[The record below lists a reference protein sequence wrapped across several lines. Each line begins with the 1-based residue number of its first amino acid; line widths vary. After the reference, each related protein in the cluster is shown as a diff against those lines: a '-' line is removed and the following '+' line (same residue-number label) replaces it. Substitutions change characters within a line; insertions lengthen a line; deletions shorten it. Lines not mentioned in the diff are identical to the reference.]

1 MFRFALA
8 AASLSAYFAAVQA
21 SVSVTI
27 SNSCSESVA
36 LYDNSATSTLASGSS
51 TTRTLAS
58 GYVGMFRNGESD
70 EATLAEISV
79 DSDGTPWYDISII
92 PPDAGSC
99 TSLSACQS
107 QTGKTGFNTAMQIT
121 PQDNIGD
128 DTCEVLTCEA
138 DGCSDAYQ
146 YPSDDTKT
154 HTCPEGTSFEVTFC
168 PGGSGTSTSSTTSSS
183 TSPTPTPT
191 TATPTPTT
199 ATSAPTTATPTT
211 TPTPTPTPTSTP
223 TEAPSSISASASASA
238 SGSTG
243 IQVQAEN
250 YASNFTLSSSSN
262 SASAGSAGNAGAE
275 VAGDATKTATAS
287 TDSTTVQTTGTTTT
301 TTSSASYSDGA
312 VKVTTK
318 SSDDSTSSLTYIFV
332 IGGCVAGIAS
342 GGFIYAV
349 QQKKKALDMET
360 KSPMDNGDRSCRDVS
375 VLVSTP
381 NSLSARL

>member
-8 AASLSAYFAAVQA
+8 AAGLSVYFAVIQA

-27 SNSCSESVA
+27 SNSCSESVT
-36 LYDNSATSTLASGSS
+36 LYDNSATTTLASGSS
-51 TTRTLAS
+51 TTRTLAN
-58 GYVGMFRNGESD
+58 GYVGMFRNGVSD

-92 PPDAGSC
+92 PPDPGSC

-121 PQDNIGD
+121 PQDNIGE
-128 DTCEVLTCEA
+128 DTCKVLTCEA

-168 PGGSGTSTSSTTSSS
+168 PGGSGTSTISTTSSS
-183 TSPTPTPT
+183 TPTPT

-199 ATSAPTTATPTT
+199 ATPTPTT
-211 TPTPTPTPTSTP
+211 VTPTLTPTSTP
-223 TEAPSSISASASASA
+223 VSTEAPVSNSASVSTSAST

-243 IQVQAEN
+243 IQVQTEN
-250 YASNFTLSSSSN
+250 YASNFTFSSSSN
-262 SASAGSAGNAGAE
+262 SASADSAGNAGVE
-275 VAGDATKTATAS
+275 TATTKS
-287 TDSTTVQTTGTTTT
+287 TTTTADSTAVQTTGTTTT
-301 TTSSASYSDGA
+301 TNSSDSDGA
-312 VKVTTK
+312 VEVTTK
-318 SSDDSTSSLTYIFV
+318 SSDNSTSSLTYLFV

-349 QQKKKALDMET
+349 QQKKKTLDMEA

-381 NSLSARL
+381 DSLSARL

>member
-1 MFRFALA
+1 MLRFALA
-8 AASLSAYFAAVQA
+8 AAGLSVYFVAVQA

-36 LYDNSATSTLASGSS
+36 LYDNSATTTLASGSS
-51 TTRTLAS
+51 TTRTLAN
-58 GYVGMFRNGESD
+58 GYVGMFRNGVSD

-92 PPDAGSC
+92 PPDPGSC
-99 TSLSACQS
+99 TSLSACQA

-121 PQDNIGD
+121 PQDNVGE
-128 DTCEVLTCEA
+128 DTCKVLTCEA
-138 DGCSDAYQ
+138 DGCADAYQ

-154 HTCPEGTSFEVTFC
+154 HTCPEGTNFEVTFC
-168 PGGSGTSTSSTTSSS
+168 PGGSGASTSSTSASS
-183 TSPTPTPT
+183 TSSIPTPTTATSTPT

-199 ATSAPTTATPTT
+199 ATPTA
-211 TPTPTPTPTSTP
+211 TPTPTPT
-223 TEAPSSISASASASA
+223 EAPVSSSASA

-243 IQVQAEN
+243 IQVQSQN
-250 YASNFTLSSSSN
+250 YAGNFTLSSSSD
-262 SASAGSAGNAGAE
+262 SASAGSAGNAGVE
-275 VAGDATKTATAS
+275 SAGDATES
-287 TDSTTVQTTGTTTT
+287 T
-301 TTSSASYSDGA
+301 TTSTNSTVQSTGKTTTNSNDSDGA
-312 VKVTTK
+312 MEVTTK
-318 SSDDSTSSLTYIFV
+318 SSDNSTSSLTYIFV

-349 QQKKKALDMET
+349 QQKKKALDIVA

-381 NSLSARL
+381 DNLSARL

>member
-1 MFRFALA
+1 MLRFALA
-8 AASLSAYFAAVQA
+8 AAGLSVYLAGVQA

-36 LYDNSATSTLASGSS
+36 LYDNSATTTLASGSS
-51 TTRTLAS
+51 TTRTLAN
-58 GYVGMFRNGESD
+58 GYVGMFRNGVSD

-92 PPDAGSC
+92 PPDSGSC

-107 QTGKTGFNTAMQIT
+107 QTGKTGFNTAMQIS

-154 HTCPEGTSFEVTFC
+154 HTCPEGTSFEHVYANTHDSNSYADNSYPNANHRC
-168 PGGSGTSTSSTTSSS
+168 AYGNPYANSDSDANG
-183 TSPTPTPT
+183 
-191 TATPTPTT
+191 
-199 ATSAPTTATPTT
+199 
-211 TPTPTPTPTSTP
+211 
-223 TEAPSSISASASASA
+223 SASLELSFDF
-238 SGSTG
+238 GQHRNTG
-243 IQVQAEN
+243 VE
-250 YASNFTLSSSSN
+250 T
-262 SASAGSAGNAGAE
+262 
-275 VAGDATKTATAS
+275 AGDATKS
-287 TDSTTVQTTGTTTT
+287 TTTLSDSTTAQTTGTTATT
-301 TTSSASYSDGA
+301 DSKSSDDV

-318 SSDDSTSSLTYIFV
+318 SSDNSTSSLTYFIV

-349 QQKKKALDMET
+349 QQKKKALDMEA
-360 KSPMDNGDRSCRDVS
+360 KSPMDGDRSCRDVS

-381 NSLSARL
+381 DSLSARL

>member
-1 MFRFALA
+1 MFLFAFA
-8 AASLSAYFAAVQA
+8 ATSLSLHLTAVQA

-36 LYDNSATSTLASGSS
+36 LYDNSATTTLASGSS
-51 TTRTLAS
+51 STRTLS
-58 GYVGMFRNGESD
+58 NGYVGMFRNGVSD

-79 DSDGTPWYDISII
+79 DADGTPWYDISII

-168 PGGSGTSTSSTTSSS
+168 PGGSGTTSSTTTSS
-183 TSPTPTPT
+183 TSSTPTPT
-191 TATPTPTT
+191 TATPASTTAIPSPTTSTPT
-199 ATSAPTTATPTT
+199 ATR
-211 TPTPTPTPTSTP
+211 TPTPIPTP
-223 TEAPSSISASASASA
+223 TEAPVSSSTSASAA
-238 SGSTG
+238 GSSG
-243 IQVQAEN
+243 IQVQTKS
-250 YASNFTLSSSSN
+250 YTGNFTLGSTSA
-262 SASAGSAGNAGAE
+262 SASAGSAGNAG
-275 VAGDATKTATAS
+275 VAS
-287 TDSTTVQTTGTTTT
+287 TGDNKSATTLPDSTSVQTTGTTTT
-301 TTSSASYSDGA
+301 TDSTGSDDA
-312 VKVTTK
+312 MEVTTK
-318 SSDDSTSSLTYIFV
+318 SSDNSTSSLTYIFV

-349 QQKKKALDMET
+349 QQKKKALDMEA

>member
-8 AASLSAYFAAVQA
+8 AAGLSAYLAAVHA

-36 LYDNSATSTLASGSS
+36 LYDNSATTTLASGSS
-51 TTRTLAS
+51 TTRTLAN

-92 PPDAGSC
+92 PPDSGSC
-99 TSLSACQS
+99 TSLSSCQS

-183 TSPTPTPT
+183 TTSTTPTPT
-191 TATPTPTT
+191 TATPTTSAPTT
-199 ATSAPTTATPTT
+199 AAPTTATPTS
-211 TPTPTPTPTSTP
+211 TPTPTPTST
-223 TEAPSSISASASASA
+223 EAPVSASASA
-238 SGSTG
+238 SGSSG
-243 IQVQAEN
+243 VLVQSEA
-250 YASNFTLSSSSN
+250 YAGNFTLSS
-262 SASAGSAGNAGAE
+262 SASAGSAGTASQGNAG
-275 VAGDATKTATAS
+275 VQTSAGDATSTQT
-287 TDSTTVQTTGTTTT
+287 TDSTTTETTGTTTA
-301 TTSSASYSDGA
+301 SSSGSDGA
-312 VKVTTK
+312 VEVTTK
-318 SSDDSTSSLTYIFV
+318 SSDSSSSSFTIIFIV
-332 IGGCVAGIAS
+332 GGCVAGLAS
-342 GGFIYAV
+342 AGFIYGV
-349 QQKKKALDMET
+349 QQKKKQLDMEA
-360 KSPMDNGDRSCRDVS
+360 KSPMTAVDRSCRDIS

-381 NSLSARL
+381 ESMSARL

>member
-1 MFRFALA
+1 MDFLA
-8 AASLSAYFAAVQA
+8 V
-21 SVSVTI
+21 
-27 SNSCSESVA
+27 
-36 LYDNSATSTLASGSS
+36 
-51 TTRTLAS
+51 
-58 GYVGMFRNGESD
+58 
-70 EATLAEISV
+70 AEISV
-79 DSDGTPWYDISII
+79 DSNGAPWYDISII

-138 DGCSDAYQ
+138 DGCSDGYQ

-154 HTCPEGTSFEVTFC
+154 HTCPKGTSFEVTFC

-183 TSPTPTPT
+183 TTSTPTPT

-199 ATSAPTTATPTT
+199 ATPTPTTATPTPT
-211 TPTPTPTPTSTP
+211 TATPTPTPTPTSTP
-223 TEAPSSISASASASA
+223 VPTEEPVSSSASSSSSASA

-243 IQVQAEN
+243 IQVHTEN
-250 YASNFTLSSSSN
+250 YAGNFTFSSSSN
-262 SASAGSAGNAGAE
+262 SASADSAGNAGVE
-275 VAGDATKTATAS
+275 TATTKSTATT
-287 TDSTTVQTTGTTTT
+287 TDSTAVQATGTTTT
-301 TTSSASYSDGA
+301 TTASGSDGA
-312 VKVTTK
+312 VEVTTK
-318 SSDDSTSSLTYIFV
+318 SSDNSTSSLTYIFV

-381 NSLSARL
+381 DSVCARL

>member
-1 MFRFALA
+1 MLRFALA
-8 AASLSAYFAAVQA
+8 AAGLLVYLAGVQA

-36 LYDNSATSTLASGSS
+36 LYDNSATTTLASGSS
-51 TTRTLAS
+51 TTRTLAN
-58 GYVGMFRNGESD
+58 GYVGMFRNGVSD

-92 PPDAGSC
+92 PPDSGSC

-107 QTGKTGFNTAMQIT
+107 QTGKTGFNTAMQIS

-168 PGGSGTSTSSTTSSS
+168 PGGSGTSTSTTTTSS
-183 TSPTPTPT
+183 TSTPTPT

-199 ATSAPTTATPTT
+199 ATPTPTTAAPTA
-211 TPTPTPTPTSTP
+211 TPTPTPTPTP
-223 TEAPSSISASASASA
+223 TEAPVSSSAST

-243 IQVQAEN
+243 IQVQTKN
-250 YASNFTLSSSSN
+250 YSGNFTLSSTSA
-262 SASAGSAGNAGAE
+262 SASAGSASNAGVE
-275 VAGDATKTATAS
+275 TAGDATKS
-287 TDSTTVQTTGTTTT
+287 TTTLSDSTTAQTTGTTATT
-301 TTSSASYSDGA
+301 DSKSSDDV

-318 SSDDSTSSLTYIFV
+318 SSDNSTSSLTYFIV

-349 QQKKKALDMET
+349 QQKKKALDMEA
-360 KSPMDNGDRSCRDVS
+360 KSPMDGDRSCRDVS

-381 NSLSARL
+381 DSLSARL